1 MAKTRL
7 WPFKNWTQIS
17 PEIEWFR
24 FSEFH
29 STYLFLISGFLD
41 KVDPSRITDFEKKFL
56 EHVKATQRPL
66 LDQIA
71 KDGHLSPASDQSLNK
86 VVKEFLSTF

>member
-1 MAKTRL
+1 MNFAERNTYEKSTIFNFS
-7 WPFKNWTQIS
+7 PF
-17 PEIEWFR
+17 
-24 FSEFH
+24 
-29 STYLFLISGFLD
+29 SGFLD